1 MYRKVLNYLRGQVT
15 VEVESAAPER
25 VLNLC
30 AAHNIPFWELEWL
43 SEIRLRAVT
52 SRAALPRLQA
62 VLAKTDAAVTVLRR
76 QGAPEVWRQYR
87 RRYVLWAAA
96 GLLLAASV
104 LGSTH
109 IWAFQVTG
117 NDTVPTETILRTLE
131 KHGVALGARSRIDQ
145 EALRNQVLLE
155 LPDVVWLTVNMRG
168 CTAHVQVVERQRPPH
183 LYADG
188 EIANVV
194 AARDGLVTRI
204 QALDGQAQV
213 MAGSTVT
220 AGQVLISGVVDSDQ
234 RGYRLLRGMGQVW
247 ARTWYELSVSVPL
260 TVQEK
265 GQETGAV
272 TRMAVDIGRNRIKI
286 YGKGSMTDPDCDK
299 MTVYRT
305 ARLPFGLTLP
315 VTLVTE
321 RTVRHAVNET
331 ERPVA
336 AACAE
341 GEAQL
346 MTQLQ
351 AALEQTGG
359 QLLHHRFDAVRQG
372 TRLVVTLHAECEE
385 QIGVSSPLDIQDM
398 GR

>member
-30 AAHNIPFWELEWL
+30 AAHGIPFWELAWL

-52 SRAALPRLQA
+52 SRAELPRLREVLTRTDA
-62 VLAKTDAAVTVLRR
+62 VLTVVRTE
-76 QGAPEVWRQYR
+76 GAPEVWRQYR
-87 RRYVLWAAA
+87 RRYVLLAAA
-96 GLLLAASV
+96 VVLAAV
-104 LGSTH
+104 LALGSTH
-109 IWAFQVTG
+109 IWDFQVTG

-131 KHGVALGARSRIDQ
+131 KYGVALGARSRIDQ

-194 AARDGLVTRI
+194 AARDGLVTKI

-213 MAGSTVT
+213 MVGTTVT

-234 RGYRLLRGMGQVW
+234 RGYRLLHGMGQVW

-272 TRMAVDIGRNRIKI
+272 TRLAVDIGRNRIKI
-286 YGKGSMTDPDCDK
+286 YGKGSMTGPDCDK
-299 MTVYRT
+299 MTVYHQ

-321 RTVRHAVNET
+321 RTVRYAAGEA
-331 ERPVA
+331 ERPMA
-336 AACAE
+336 DARAE
-341 GEAQL
+341 GETQLMAQL
-346 MTQLQ
+346 E
-351 AALEQTGG
+351 AALAPSQG
-359 QLLHHRFDAVRQG
+359 QLLDHSFDAVRQG
-372 TRLVVTLHAECEE
+372 KWLVVTLRAECEE

>member
-109 IWAFQVTG
+109 IWDFQVTG

-131 KHGVALGARSRIDQ
+131 KYGVTLGSRSRIDQ
-145 EALRNQVLLE
+145 EDLRNHALTD
-155 LPDVVWLTVNMRG
+155 LPDVVWLTVNIRG

-183 LYADG
+183 LYTDG
-188 EIANVV
+188 EKTNVV
-194 AARDGLVTRI
+194 AARDGLVTKV

-213 MAGSTVT
+213 LAGTTVT
-220 AGQVLISGVVDSDQ
+220 AGQVLISGVVDSDR
-234 RGYRLLRGMGQVW
+234 RGYRLLHGLGQVW
-247 ARTWYELSVSVPL
+247 ARTWYEMSVSVPL

-265 GQETGAV
+265 ERETGAV
-272 TRMAVDIGRNRIKI
+272 TRLALDVGRKRIKI
-286 YGKGSMTDPDCDK
+286 YGKGSMTGPDCDK
-299 MTVYRT
+299 MTVYHQ

-315 VTLVTE
+315 ATLAVE
-321 RTVRHAVNET
+321 RTVRYAAAET
-331 ERPVA
+331 ERPEA
-336 AACAE
+336 EARAE
-341 GEAQL
+341 GQEQL
-346 MTQLQ
+346 MRQLQ
-351 AALEQTGG
+351 AMLDAGEG
-359 QLLHHRFDAVRQG
+359 QLLRHSFDAARQG
-372 TRLVVTLHAECEE
+372 KWLVVTLRAECEE
-385 QIGVSSPLDIQDM
+385 QIGVSSPLSTD
-398 GR
+398 GAE